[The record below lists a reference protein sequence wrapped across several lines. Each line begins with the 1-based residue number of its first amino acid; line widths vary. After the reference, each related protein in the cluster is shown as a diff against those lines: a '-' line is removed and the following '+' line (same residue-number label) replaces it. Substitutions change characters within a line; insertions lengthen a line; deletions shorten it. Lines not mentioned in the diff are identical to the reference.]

1 MMADVLCDLEIS
13 RRQYAE
19 GKYMRAD
26 DAAANLMREK
36 YGF

>member
-1 MMADVLCDLEIS
+1 MADVLCDLEIS

-26 DAAANLMREK
+26 DAANFMREK
-36 YGF
+36 YGL